1 MTNEELVALIQD
13 GERDRMGEL
22 WQNVERFIWQQ
33 ANQRISRGIDGVTA
47 EDLCQSG
54 YLALV
59 DAANSYDPQM
69 GKTFIGWLALS
80 LKTAFNVA
88 AGLRSE
94 RQRRDPLHH
103 AVSADAPA
111 YLDEAGPTV
120 AELVPD
126 ESASL
131 AFAVAECEDCRDV
144 IAAALDSLPEGQGE
158 LLRCYYLRGEGI
170 AAAADA
176 AGYASRHAAYEAVG
190 RALYRLAHGKY
201 TRALRACLDNF
212 IELEEYRAAARS
224 TGAGSFQHTGMS
236 ATEAGALR

>member
-1 MTNEELVALIQD
+1 MTNEELVALIQA
-13 GERDRMGEL
+13 GERDRMGDL
-22 WQNVERFIWQQ
+22 WKNVELFIWQQ
-33 ANQRISRGIDGVTA
+33 AHLWIAWGIDGVTA

-59 DAANSYDPQM
+59 DAANTYDPHK
-69 GKTFIGWLALS
+69 GKSFIGWLALF
-80 LKTAFNVA
+80 LKTAFNAA

-103 AVSADAPA
+103 AMSVDAPA
-111 YLDEAGPTV
+111 YQDEAGPTV

-126 ESASL
+126 ESAAL

-170 AAAADA
+170 AAAAAA

-190 RALYRLAHGKY
+190 RALYRLAHGKH

-212 IELEEYRAAARS
+212 IELEEYSAAARS
-224 TGAGSFQHTGMS
+224 TSAGSYWRTGMS